1 MSVKNRDRVENVL
14 TALLLLVV
22 VSSGV
27 FLAAV
32 LFLSPSQ

>member
-1 MSVKNRDRVENVL
+1 MSVKNRDQVENVV
-14 TALLLLVV
+14 TTIVLLLV

-32 LFLSPSQ
+32 LFLSPSL